1 MNTIQELYRNSRLPI
16 NYQLE
21 WDDAAS
27 RIRYAHLQ
35 ALLPLQ
41 KKLAQLS
48 SRFPESLEA
57 YRAMYNNQDMQ
68 LKVARFLMGGNMRD
82 SMLSDFGWAWRQVKP
97 LTDVFDRDVSTSV
110 SRSLCSLILGFYP
123 NSIIQRFRLT
133 SERRYRG
140 MLKIVRCEI
149 PGLGDSP
156 RRPRIRGL
164 RNGYF
169 QCFWC
174 LMHWEHI
181 KVEPNVCSLNHPCR
195 PLPLGPV
202 YLC

>member
-1 MNTIQELYRNSRLPI
+1 MNAIQELYRNSRLPI
-16 NYQLE
+16 IYQLE

-68 LKVARFLMGGNMRD
+68 LKVARFLMGGNKRD
-82 SMLSDFGWAWRQVKP
+82 AMLSDFGWAWRQVKP
-97 LTDVFDRDVSTSV
+97 LVDVFDSDVSTYNA
-110 SRSLCSLILGFYP
+110 SRSLYSLILGFYP
-123 NSIIQRFRLT
+123 NSIIQRFRLN
-133 SERRYRG
+133 SERRCRG

-164 RNGYF
+164 RSNG
-169 QCFWC
+169 CF
-174 LMHWEHI
+174 
-181 KVEPNVCSLNHPCR
+181 
-195 PLPLGPV
+195 
-202 YLC
+202 